1 MRVSHATA
9 AIFILAVPLMLL
21 AGLRPVGFDPDS
33 RNYAALVGQNLGALA
48 FGAREPTFWLINWF
62 SNNAGFD
69 AVRTFFLVYA
79 VIGVGIK
86 CTAIATFSSRVLL
99 SLFLYLMLYFLP
111 HEMTQIRAGVAAGV
125 YLFAL
130 SALARGNRTSFL
142 VRIFV
147 AVCFHYSAIVGLVML
162 LFQRRVLTR
171 KFLFLLP
178 LAGIALALIF
188 SPAMLELLGDWLLP
202 APIKGR
208 LVLYLELLTD
218 DRFSQINVLN
228 PVTLSFLLVYWIL
241 VLKLPTTTG
250 ALDRLLLLSL
260 GLGLASFYAFSV
272 IPVMAFRVM
281 EFLSVGIIILAAN
294 ATLWWRDRQI
304 WVSFVSCW
312 AVAVF
317 FTQSLVGALGL
328 L

>member
-1 MRVSHATA
+1 MRCNRNFFIACLVEF
-9 AIFILAVPLMLL
+9 IFV
-21 AGLRPVGFDPDS
+21 
-33 RNYAALVGQNLGALA
+33 
-48 FGAREPTFWLINWF
+48 
-62 SNNAGFD
+62 FD
-69 AVRTFFLVYA
+69 ALLFAPRDDSNSCRRCCGSLSFRP
-79 VIGVGIK
+79 K
-86 CTAIATFSSRVLL
+86 CSCPRRSDVLPYSHFRSRLFPLLGHHRL
-99 SLFLYLMLYFLP
+99 SL
-111 HEMTQIRAGVAAGV
+111 
-125 YLFAL
+125 
-130 SALARGNRTSFL
+130 
-142 VRIFV
+142 
-147 AVCFHYSAIVGLVML
+147 L

-202 APIKGR
+202 APIQGR
-208 LVLYLELLTD
+208 LILYLELLTD

-228 PVTLSFLLVYWIL
+228 PVTSSFLFVYWIL
-241 VLKLPTTTG
+241 VVKLPKTTG